1 MPDVTKSWW
10 IASAIAAGAL
20 AAAAP
25 HLSGWGAVRPTLE
38 RMRMAPAIG
47 MPGAPPTST
56 QGLRERISMME
67 SRLHESPSD
76 AGAAVLLADA
86 LLRQARATAEG
97 RHANRAAE
105 VLESVL
111 ANDPG
116 QYDALRMLGAIQLS
130 RHRFAEA
137 LTTGRRARDARPDD
151 AWNYGVIGDALIE
164 LGDYDAA
171 FDAFDRMASLRPNAD
186 AYARISYGREL
197 RGDLTGALEA
207 MQMAADATSAHD
219 VEARAWYASQTG
231 ELMLKLRRL
240 ADAEREFRRAAFF
253 FPDYPHAMV
262 GLAKTTV
269 VRGDSE
275 RALAILREQL
285 DRTPTLDI
293 AARIGDLYGARGDA
307 AAAEHYYDLAETL
320 AGPPS
325 VQTEPALAAFL
336 ADRRRK
342 PSLALQVAQ
351 AVAAMRHDI
360 FTEDALAWALF
371 ENGRLDEAR
380 AMSARALRTGTRD
393 ERILAHAAVLRT
405 KY

>member
-1 MPDVTKSWW
+1 MLDVAKSWW
-10 IASAIAAGAL
+10 IAGAVAVGAI

-25 HLSGWGAVRPTLE
+25 RLIGRTTIPAKTEPV
-38 RMRMAPAIG
+38 RMAPAIG
-47 MPGAPPTST
+47 MPGAPATSIA
-56 QGLRERISMME
+56 GLRERISAME
-67 SRLHESPSD
+67 SRVRESPSD
-76 AGAAVLLADA
+76 TGAALLLADA

-105 VLESVL
+105 VLQSVL
-111 ANDPG
+111 ATDPG
-116 QYDALRMLGAIQLS
+116 QYDALRLLGAIQLS
-130 RHRFAEA
+130 RHRFGEA

-151 AWNYGVIGDALIE
+151 AWNYGVIGDALTE

-197 RGDLTGALEA
+197 RGDLTGALDA
-207 MQMAADATSAHD
+207 MQMAAEATSAHD
-219 VEARAWYASQTG
+219 LEAKAWYASQTG

-253 FPDYPHAMV
+253 FPNYPHAMV
-262 GLAKTTV
+262 GLAKTAAAS
-269 VRGDSE
+269 GDAE
-275 RALAILREQL
+275 RALTVLREQL

-293 AARIGDLYGARGDA
+293 AARIGDLYSARGDA
-307 AAAEHYYDLAETL
+307 AEAEHYYELAETL
-320 AGPPS
+320 GGPPT

-342 PSLALQVAQ
+342 PSLALQIAQ
-351 AVAAMRHDI
+351 AVAATRHDI

-380 AMSARALRTGTRD
+380 AISARALRTGTRD
-393 ERILAHAAVLRT
+393 ERILAHAAVLQ
-405 KY
+405 K

>member
-1 MPDVTKSWW
+1 MLDVAKNWW
-10 IASAIAAGAL
+10 IVGAVAAGAI

-25 HLSGWGAVRPTLE
+25 RLIGRTTMRAKTAPV
-38 RMRMAPAIG
+38 RMAPAIG
-47 MPGAPPTST
+47 MPGAPATSIA
-56 QGLRERISMME
+56 GLRERISAME
-67 SRLHESPSD
+67 SRVRESPSD
-76 AGAAVLLADA
+76 TGAALLLADA

-97 RHANRAAE
+97 RHANRAAD
-105 VLESVL
+105 VLQSVL
-111 ANDPG
+111 ATDPG
-116 QYDALRMLGAIQLS
+116 QYDALRLLGAIQLS

-151 AWNYGVIGDALIE
+151 AWNYGVIGDALTE

-197 RGDLTGALEA
+197 RGDLTGALDA
-207 MQMAADATSAHD
+207 MQMAAEATSVHD
-219 VEARAWYASQTG
+219 LEAKAWYASQTG

-253 FPDYPHAMV
+253 FPNYPHAMV
-262 GLAKTTV
+262 GLAKTTAAS
-269 VRGDSE
+269 GDAE
-275 RALAILREQL
+275 RALTILREQL

-307 AAAEHYYDLAETL
+307 AEAEHYYELAETL
-320 AGPPS
+320 GGPPA

-342 PSLALQVAQ
+342 PSLALQIAQ
-351 AVAAMRHDI
+351 TVAATRHDI

-371 ENGRLDEAR
+371 ENGRLEEAR

-393 ERILAHAAVLRT
+393 ERILAHAAALRQ
-405 KY
+405 

>member
-1 MPDVTKSWW
+1 MLDVAKSWW
-10 IASAIAAGAL
+10 IAGAVAVGAI

-25 HLSGWGAVRPTLE
+25 RVIGRTTMRAKTEPV
-38 RMRMAPAIG
+38 RMAPAIG
-47 MPGAPPTST
+47 MPGAPPTSLA
-56 QGLRERISMME
+56 GLRERISAME
-67 SRLHESPSD
+67 SRVRESPRD
-76 AGAAVLLADA
+76 TGAALLLADA

-105 VLESVL
+105 VLQSVL
-111 ANDPG
+111 ATDPG
-116 QYDALRMLGAIQLS
+116 QYDALRLLGAIHLS

-151 AWNYGVIGDALIE
+151 AWNYGVIGDALTE

-197 RGDLTGALEA
+197 RGDLTGALDA
-207 MQMAADATSAHD
+207 MQMAAEATSAHD
-219 VEARAWYASQTG
+219 LEAKAWYASQTG

-253 FPDYPHAMV
+253 FPSYPHAIV
-262 GLAKTTV
+262 GLAKATAAS
-269 VRGDSE
+269 GDAE
-275 RALAILREQL
+275 RALTILREQL
-285 DRTPTLDI
+285 ERTPTLDI
-293 AARIGDLYGARGDA
+293 AARIGDLYSARGDA
-307 AAAEHYYDLAETL
+307 AEAEHYYELAETL
-320 AGPPS
+320 GGPPA

-342 PSLALQVAQ
+342 PSLALQIAQ
-351 AVAAMRHDI
+351 AVAATRHDI

-371 ENGRLDEAR
+371 ENGRLEEAR
-380 AMSARALRTGTRD
+380 ALSARALRTGTRD
-393 ERILAHAAVLRT
+393 ERILAHAAVLQ
-405 KY
+405 K

>member
-1 MPDVTKSWW
+1 MSNVAKGWW
-10 IASAIAAGAL
+10 IAAAVVVGGI

-25 HLSGWGAVRPTLE
+25 HLSGRTTTRAKADA
-38 RMRMAPAIG
+38 MRMAPAIG
-47 MPGAPPTST
+47 MPGAPPTSM
-56 QGLRERISMME
+56 QGLRERIGAME
-67 SRLHESPSD
+67 SRLRD
-76 AGAAVLLADA
+76 APADVGASVLLADA
-86 LLRQARATAEG
+86 LLRHARATAEG

-111 ANDPG
+111 TTDPG
-116 QYDALRMLGAIQLS
+116 QYDALRLLGAIQLS

-197 RGDLTGALEA
+197 RGDLTGALDA

-219 VEARAWYASQTG
+219 LEAKAWYASQTG
-231 ELMLKLRRL
+231 ELMLKLRSL
-240 ADAEREFRRAAFF
+240 ADAEREFRRAVFF
-253 FPDYPHAMV
+253 FPNYPHAIV
-262 GLAKTTV
+262 GLAKTMV
-269 VRGDSE
+269 LRGDSE
-275 RALAILREQL
+275 RALALLREQL

-320 AGPPS
+320 AGPPA
-325 VQTEPALAAFL
+325 VQTEPALAVFL
-336 ADRRRK
+336 SERHRK
-342 PSLALQVAQ
+342 PSLALQIAQ
-351 AVAAMRHDI
+351 AVAAARHDI

-380 AMSARALRTGTRD
+380 VMSARALRTGSLD
-393 ERILAHAAVLRT
+393 ERIRAHAAVLG
-405 KY
+405 K